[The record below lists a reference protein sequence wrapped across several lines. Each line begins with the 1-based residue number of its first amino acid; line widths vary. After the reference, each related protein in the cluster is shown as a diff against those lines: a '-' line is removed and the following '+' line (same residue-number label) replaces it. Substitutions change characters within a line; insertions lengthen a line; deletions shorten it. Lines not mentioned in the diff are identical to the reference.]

1 MIDVVNFSK
10 MVLGYDD
17 SEGSK
22 KALQT
27 AVELMKTF
35 PDSKLFVAHVFAE
48 KLRNE
53 TIDSGDA
60 SIEPTIMNNF
70 STDGLL
76 IPPISLE
83 QNTVPKS
90 SHAVVTNSSEQAI
103 YNAKRELEHFSSNT
117 EFIILEGSPAESI
130 CDYAIEV
137 GADLLIIG
145 HSGTGGIKRKLLGSV
160 SQKVADQAPCHVL
173 IAK

>member
-1 MIDVVNFSK
+1 MVQFSK
-10 MVLGYDD
+10 IVLAYDD

-27 AVELMKTF
+27 AGDLQLKF
-35 PDSKLFVAHVFAE
+35 PESKLFVAHVFAE

-53 TIDSGDA
+53 SMDSGEG
-60 SIEPTIMNNF
+60 SIEPTLVN
-70 STDGLL
+70 SYTTDGLL
-76 IPPISLE
+76 VPPIALE
-83 QNTVPKS
+83 QGSSPKS

-103 YNAKRELEHFSSNT
+103 FNAKKALEPLSSST
-117 EFIILEGSPAESI
+117 EYTILEGSPAESI
-130 CDYAIEV
+130 CDYALEV

-145 HSGTGGIKRKLLGSV
+145 HSGNGGLKRKLLGSV
-160 SQKVADQAPCHVL
+160 SQKIADHAHCHVL